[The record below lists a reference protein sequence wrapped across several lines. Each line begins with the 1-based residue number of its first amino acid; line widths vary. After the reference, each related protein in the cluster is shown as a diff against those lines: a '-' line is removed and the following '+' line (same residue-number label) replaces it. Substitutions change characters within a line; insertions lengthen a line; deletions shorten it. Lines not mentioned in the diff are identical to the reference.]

1 MTGTILRMRYEIM
14 QELDTGPIFTLYRA
28 RDIVSKR
35 EVFVRVLRKD
45 MQIDPLVGPQIKML
59 VRTLTSILSPGVER
73 FIEAEESDDTFYVLS
88 EGPNGEMLS
97 DRIRRLAPYS
107 IPVCI
112 SLGSQILEGLAAIH
126 MAGIAH
132 GELTSNNVLVTS
144 EGKTLVLQPGLW
156 TVYGMSPTA
165 GGRLMPML
173 APYLAP
179 EVTQGKLPSPASD
192 VYGVGI
198 MMFELLTGRLPFQD
212 ETPTATAQKHLTAPV
227 PNMQALN
234 SAIPPPLEELVR
246 KALSKDVEA
255 RYPNAKAMLNDLR
268 VMQDALKFGKALVW
282 PIQSREAVTEA
293 PPKPAE
299 PVVAKPASKAPSPT
313 FRSRD
318 EEIFNDK
325 LPMWISIPGYLAV
338 MAIIVI
344 VAGYIYFNV
353 TRPRSIQVPNLVGQ
367 SLSDAKPQLESIGL
381 RLRTSREEYN
391 EKKPEGV
398 ILSLSPAPGNEVREG
413 ASVSA
418 VVSAGSRM
426 VSLPDLRGRKLEE
439 ARRLLE
445 ALDLKIGENPEE
457 KRSRNF
463 PPGTVIEQIPDP
475 RSKVE
480 RETIIR
486 VVVAS
491 NRNAVTDP
499 NANVVAEYALEVTIP
514 RTLSAGVILRVDR
527 IDLDG
532 TQTVLSDAE
541 YSAGQVALVE
551 TKGRGSQVIFKIFF
565 DGQLV
570 KQVTGEPSETE

>member
-1 MTGTILRMRYEIM
+1 MIGTILRMRYEIM
-14 QELDTGPIFTLYRA
+14 QELSEGPIFTLYRA

-35 EVFVRVLRKD
+35 EVFVRILRTD
-45 MQIDPLVGPQIKML
+45 MQTDPMVGAQIKKL
-59 VRTLTSILSPGVER
+59 VRTLTAILSPGVER
-73 FIEAEESDDTFYVLS
+73 FIESEESDGTLYVLS

-97 DRIRRLAPYS
+97 ERIRRLAPYS

-112 SLGSQILEGLAAIH
+112 SLSSQILEGLAAIH

-132 GELTSNNVLVTS
+132 GELTSSNVLVTT
-144 EGKTLVLQPGLW
+144 EGKTLVLQPGIW

-165 GGRLMPML
+165 GQRLMPSL
-173 APYLAP
+173 SPYLAP

-192 VYGVGI
+192 VYAVGV
-198 MMFELLTGRLPFQD
+198 MMFELLTGRLPFLD
-212 ETPTATAQKHLTAPV
+212 ESPNATAQKHLTAPV

-234 SAIPPPLEELVR
+234 SAIPAPLEELVR
-246 KALSKDVEA
+246 KALSKDVDS

-282 PIQSREAVTEA
+282 PIQSREAVTETVREQ
-293 PPKPAE
+293 AE
-299 PVVAKPASKAPSPT
+299 PIKVKTPTKTPSPA

-367 SLSDAKPQLESIGL
+367 TVGDAQPQLESIGL
-381 RLRTSREEYN
+381 KLRRSREEYN

-398 ILSLSPAPGNEVREG
+398 ILSLSPAPGQEVREG

-439 ARRLLE
+439 ARKLLE
-445 ALDLKIGENPEE
+445 ALDLRVGENPEE
-457 KRSRNF
+457 RRSRNF
-463 PPGTVIEQIPDP
+463 EPGTVIDQIPDP

-480 RETIIR
+480 RSTVIR

-499 NANVVAEYALEVTIP
+499 NANVSADYALEITIP
-514 RTLSAGVILRVDR
+514 RTLSAGVVLRVDR

-532 TQTVLSDAE
+532 TQTVLSDAQ
-541 YSAGQVALVE
+541 YSAGQVELIE
-551 TKGRGSQVIFKIFF
+551 SKGRGSQVIFKIYF

-570 KQVTGEPSETE
+570 KQVTGEPLESE